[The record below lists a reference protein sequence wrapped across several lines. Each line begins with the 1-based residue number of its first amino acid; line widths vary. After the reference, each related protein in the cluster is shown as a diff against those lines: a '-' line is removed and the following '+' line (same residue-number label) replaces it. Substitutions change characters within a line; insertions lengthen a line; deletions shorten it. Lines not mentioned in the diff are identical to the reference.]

1 MNYFPN
7 NDEEISLIK
16 FLAKF
21 QYLNISDSK
30 CFFASK
36 RYYRNRIS
44 NLISKKFIKKVKS
57 KLVLDELGIE
67 YAQLFNF
74 EYNKRNRNKKYLSR
88 LLYLS
93 HLAVFYYN
101 CNLVTFTPSFD
112 IKDKNIYT
120 ITSRRFI
127 GILDINGFDYLTYY
141 ISKKHDNRYINSVI
155 YDIQKEKNYRNIIVL
170 INDIKRININDF
182 IFGTNRVLIIEDNI
196 ENLEHLKYLHSIN
209 WSNLIKNY
217 YKREMFLSEYNF
229 CDFTDYKNKY
239 ISNFYFLDTEKIN
252 RIKYFLRE
260 NKDKTEDIICNDK
273 VQTILKEQL
282 PNAHYIVADIEK
294 YIDKVRNEYG

>member
-7 NDEEISLIK
+7 NNEEISLIK

-21 QYLNISDSK
+21 QYLNITDSK
-30 CFFASK
+30 YFFSSK

-57 KLVLDELGIE
+57 NLVLDELGIE
-67 YAQLFNF
+67 YAHLFNF

-93 HLAVFYYN
+93 HLAVVFYN

-112 IKDKNIYT
+112 IKDKKIFT
-120 ITSRRFI
+120 ITSRRFV

-141 ISKKHDNRYINSVI
+141 ISKKHDNRYIYSVI
-155 YDIQKEKNYRNIIVL
+155 YDIQKERTYRNIIIL

-182 IFGTNRVLIIEDNI
+182 AFGTNRVLIIEDTI
-196 ENLEHLKYLHSIN
+196 ENLEKLKYLHSIN
-209 WSNLIKNY
+209 WSKLICDY
-217 YKREMFLSEYNF
+217 YKKEMFLSEYNF
-229 CDFTDYKNKY
+229 CDFTDYNHKY
-239 ISNFYFLDTEKIN
+239 ISIFYFLDAEKIN

-260 NKDKTEDIICNDK
+260 NKNKTADIICSNNLL
-273 VQTILKEQL
+273 TILKEQL
-282 PNAHYIVADIEK
+282 PNVHYVIADIDK